1 MNKKDNH
8 PLINE
13 ESSHYAMFDDVQAI
27 ERFEEMFSIE
37 ELMAWAKLN
46 SFKYRF
52 RVGNKGDSVD
62 WISDIKKIQ
71 TYEAYYKYLQ
81 DKLKSSHTYE

>member
-1 MNKKDNH
+1 MSKKDNH
-8 PLINE
+8 PLINK
-13 ESSHYAMFDDVQAI
+13 ESSHYAMFDGIQAI
-27 ERFEEMFSIE
+27 ERFEEMFTTE

-52 RVGNKGDSVD
+52 RVGNKGNSVD

-71 TYEAYYKYLQ
+71 TYENYYKYLLNKQ
-81 DKLKSSHTYE
+81 KSSNTYE